1 MAQLEEKSLQVA
13 GLDKIISEQN
23 KKLKDLRT
31 NLQFQI
37 EDVELTRNRLEK
49 EKELSKIYAITAF
62 AKELLDVQDNLER
75 AIHANQA
82 KYEGKNDSLFDGII

>member
-62 AKELLDVQDNLER
+62 AKELLDV
-75 AIHANQA
+75 
-82 KYEGKNDSLFDGII
+82 